1 MYEIRFEVYLKMH
14 SSMRVCRY
22 FILKYAI
29 RWVFELNCI
38 FL

>member
-1 MYEIRFEVYLKMH
+1 MYEIRFEVYLKIHGRMKIYK
-14 SSMRVCRY
+14 Y
-22 FILKYAI
+22 FILKCAI

>member
-1 MYEIRFEVYLKMH
+1 MYEIRFEVYLKIH
-14 SSMRVCRY
+14 SYMSICIY